1 MIELVLVFLLG
12 LLAAGLLWLLLLSAV
27 WRRAER
33 LTQER
38 IERAL
43 PLDTNEIL
51 AERDRER
58 ASTMVQ
64 RLALDARIEALQGD
78 IVKAKSEVGH
88 QVVREAEMLARL
100 AEFDAKQTRLETQ
113 LSALE
118 AQSAERGATIAR
130 LTQEGE
136 EALDYIK
143 RLEAEAFALKARLA
157 QAQLQA
163 EQEQRLRDEAE
174 VHLQSARAAEGEARA
189 RALVLR
195 EELLA
200 RQHEARESE
209 RSHVG

>member
-58 ASTMVQ
+58 AGTMVQ
-64 RLALDARIEALQGD
+64 RLALDARIEAMQGE
-78 IVKAKSEVGH
+78 IVKARSEVGH

-100 AEFDAKQTRLETQ
+100 AAFDAKQARLEAQ
-113 LSALE
+113 VSALE

-136 EALDYIK
+136 EALEYIK
-143 RLEAEAFALKARLA
+143 GLEGEAFALKARLA

-163 EQEQRLRDEAE
+163 EQAQRLRDEAE

-209 RSHVG
+209 RARVG